1 MDSAG
6 SGERSAPPAAAPN
19 VPGTAWEADVALRDG
34 TTVRVRAVRED
45 DAAGVRAF
53 YAGLSDEARWMRFFS
68 GGVNLDMVTR
78 WSTRTDGIHK
88 FGLIAL
94 TGADGQVVG
103 HAGYQRTAD
112 DPSRAEMALAVAD
125 AYQGRGLGTLLL
137 GELAQVASTTGVTVF
152 DAEVLPVNHRMIRV
166 FRDSGFPVAVHSG
179 SGVVLAEFPTEL
191 TPAALE
197 RYETRERGAAVAALH
212 TMLSPRSVAVVG
224 ASRRRGTVGGELFHN
239 LLAGGFQGPVYPVN
253 PSAAVIQSVLA
264 YPTVLDVPGPVDL
277 AVIVVPAGA
286 VVSEARRCAAKGVRG
301 LVVISAGFAE
311 TDQQSAG
318 AGMDRQA
325 ELLRVCRESG
335 MRLIGPNCLGVV
347 NTDPDV
353 CLHATF
359 GPVAPARGRIGFL
372 SQSGALGLAIVDH
385 ANALGLGLSSFVSVG
400 NKADLSGND
409 LLNYWEGDPGTD
421 VVLLYLESFGNPR
434 KFSRIARRVAR
445 TKPIVAVKSGR
456 SVAGARA
463 TSSHTGAL
471 LATSDVTVDALFRQA
486 GVIRTESLSELFDV
500 ASLLA
505 RQPLPRGGR
514 VGIVTNAGGPGIMCA
529 DACEAGG
536 LEVAPLP
543 ETLRAELARLLPA
556 AAATGNPVDLLASA
570 TAEHYR
576 QVVSRL
582 LGSGEVDAVIVIFI
596 PIFRPPAGADASAVT
611 GAVRA
616 AMADNDG
623 AVPVLG
629 VFMTAEGAPAQPPA
643 EPSPDRSPDGTD
655 RVPAYRFPEEAA
667 RALAKVTRYA
677 TWRAQPEGEV
687 PMLDGIDRDRAAAVV
702 ATALANQGQPGA
714 EAPGEPRWLDPD
726 EVAAL
731 LGSYGLPMAEGRLVP
746 TPAAAGEAAAA
757 LGGPVALKAVAPGLV
772 HKTEAGAV
780 RLALNGHDEVRAAA
794 ADLVA
799 SVAAA
804 GHRVERFLVQ
814 RMVPPGVEL
823 LVGVVQDPSF
833 GPVVACGAGGTVV
846 ELLGDVS
853 VRLTPLT
860 RDDAAEMVRSLDSFP
875 LLEGYRG
882 APGADVAAVEDVLL
896 RVSALV
902 EAHPEVL
909 ELDCNPVMAGPDGA
923 VVVDARVRLGPAR
936 SPELLGARR
945 R

>member
-1 MDSAG
+1 MDAWGTGGRASAAHATAG
-6 SGERSAPPAAAPN
+6 G
-19 VPGTAWEADVALRDG
+19 AWEADVALRDG
-34 TTVRVRAVRED
+34 TTVRVRAVREG
-45 DAAGVRAF
+45 DAAAVRDF
-53 YAGLSDEARWMRFFS
+53 YAGLSDDARWMRFFS
-68 GGVNLDMVTR
+68 GAVNLDLVTR
-78 WSTRTDGIHK
+78 WATGTDGDDK

-94 TGADGQVVG
+94 TGADGHVVA
-103 HAGYQRTAD
+103 HAGYQRERE
-112 DPSRAEMALAVAD
+112 DPSRAEIALAVAD

-137 GELAQVASTTGVTVF
+137 GELAQVASTTGVAVF

-166 FRDSGFPVAVHSG
+166 FRDSGFPVAVRSG
-179 SGVVLAEFPTEL
+179 SGVLLAEFPTEL

-197 RYETRERGAAVAALH
+197 RYETRERAAAVAALGAI
-212 TMLSPRSVAVVG
+212 LSPRSVAVIG

-253 PSAAVIQSVLA
+253 PSAAVVQSVLA
-264 YPTVLDVPGPVDL
+264 YPTVADVPGPVDL
-277 AVIVVPAGA
+277 AVLVVPAGA
-286 VVSEARRCAAKGVRG
+286 VVEEARRCAAKGVRG

-311 TDQQSAG
+311 TDRAG
-318 AGMDRQA
+318 AARQA

-347 NTDPDV
+347 NTDPAV
-353 CLHATF
+353 GLHATF
-359 GPVAPARGRIGFL
+359 GPVAPARGRVGFL

-409 LLNYWEGDPGTD
+409 LLNYWEHDPDTT
-421 VVLLYLESFGNPR
+421 VALLYLESFGNPR
-434 KFSRIARRVAR
+434 KFARIARRVAR

-536 LEVAPLP
+536 LEVTPLP
-543 ETLRAELARLLPA
+543 DSPRAELARLLPA

-570 TAEHYR
+570 TAEQYH
-576 QVVSRL
+576 QAVRL
-582 LGSGEVDAVIVIFI
+582 VLGSGAVDAVIVIFV
-596 PIFRPPAGADASAVT
+596 PIFGPPTGADVSA
-611 GAVRA
+611 A
-616 AMADNDG
+616 AAAAAAG
-623 AVPVLG
+623 EGTTPVLG
-629 VFMTAEGAPAQPPA
+629 VFMTAEGGPAPPPA
-643 EPSPDRSPDGTD
+643 EPSPDTAGGTGG
-655 RVPAYRFPEEAA
+655 VPAYRFPEDAA
-667 RALAKVTRYA
+667 RALAQVTRYA
-677 TWRAQPEGEV
+677 AWRGRPEGEV
-687 PMLDGIDRDRAAAVV
+687 PVLDGIDRDRAAAVV
-702 ATALANQGQPGA
+702 ATALAGGA
-714 EAPGEPRWLDPD
+714 AEPRWLDPD

-731 LGSYGLPMAEGRLVP
+731 LGSYGLPLAEWRLAP
-746 TPAAAGEAAAA
+746 TPAAAGEAAAE
-757 LGGPVALKAVAPGLV
+757 LGGPVALKAIAPGLV

-780 RLALNGHDEVRAAA
+780 RLDLTGRDEVRAAA
-794 ADLVA
+794 ADLA
-799 SVAAA
+799 ARVAAA

-814 RMVPPGVEL
+814 RMVPPAVEL

-860 RDDAAEMVRSLDSFP
+860 RDDAAEMVRSLDTFP
-875 LLEGYRG
+875 LLDGYRG

-896 RVSALV
+896 RVGALV
-902 EAHPEVL
+902 DAHPEVL

-923 VVVDARVRLGPAR
+923 VVVDARVRIGPAR